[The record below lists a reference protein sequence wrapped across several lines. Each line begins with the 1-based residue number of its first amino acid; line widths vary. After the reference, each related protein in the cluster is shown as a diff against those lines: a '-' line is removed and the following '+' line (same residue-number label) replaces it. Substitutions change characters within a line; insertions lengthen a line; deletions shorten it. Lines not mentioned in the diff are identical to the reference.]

1 MTSSEMAGYQSEA
14 QEVTGRG
21 SAFPHNT
28 CAVRKGSGYPRRG
41 LKMPLR
47 YQKSAPCPK
56 PTHIRAQWGDTK
68 SHTF

>member
-1 MTSSEMAGYQSEA
+1 MTSSEKAGYQSEA

-41 LKMPLR
+41 SEIPSGIR
-47 YQKSAPCPK
+47 RAHHAPK

-68 SHTF
+68 SYIF